1 MTVSIIIAVKAWQEN
16 LAVCLKKCQELDF
29 KDFEILALPDETF
42 DSGLLPLGGAPVSI
56 IPTGPVSPAEKRDI
70 ALCYAKGSILAFI
83 DDDTYP
89 DKDWLKNAMGNF
101 SDHEVA
107 AVGGPAV
114 TPKEDTLKARAS
126 GIIYSSFLVSGKFVY
141 RYLPM
146 QRQEVDDYPS
156 CNFLV
161 RKSIMDQLGGFKTS
175 FWPGEDTKLCLQ
187 ITRELKKKI
196 IYDPRALLY
205 HHRRK
210 LFVPHIRQILSYA
223 LHRGYFAKRF
233 PETSLRLYYFIPSIF
248 VFSCLSGGLIG
259 LFFEPV
265 RFVYLFA
272 IYTYLAIVFFTGF
285 FLVSAQSHNPLEKV
299 ELIFLVWIGIILTHI
314 AYGGYF
320 IKGLLSKKL
329 KEEK

>member
-1 MTVSIIIAVKAWQEN
+1 MTVSIIIAVKAWQKN
-16 LAVCLKKCQELDF
+16 LAVCLDKCQGLNF
-29 KDFEILALPDETF
+29 KDFEILVLPDKAF
-42 DSGLLPLGGAPVSI
+42 DSQVLPVGSAPVSI

-70 ALCYAKGSILAFI
+70 ALCYAKAPILAFI

-89 DKDWLKNAMGNF
+89 DKDWLKNAVGNF
-101 SDHEVA
+101 SDPEIA
-107 AVGGPAV
+107 AVGGPAI
-114 TPKEDTLKARAS
+114 TPGEDTLKARAS

-146 QRQEVDDYPS
+146 KRQEVDDYPS

-161 RKSIMDQLGGFKTS
+161 RKSIMDQLGGFKTN

-187 ITRELKKKI
+187 ITQELKKKI

-205 HHRRK
+205 HHRRE
-210 LFVPHIRQILSYA
+210 LFIPHIRQILSYA

-248 VFSCLSGGLIG
+248 VFLSLSGGLIG

-265 RFVYLFA
+265 RFVYFIG
-272 IYTYLAIVFFTGF
+272 IYIYLAIVFFTAF
-285 FLVSAQSHNPLEKV
+285 FLVSAQSHDFLEKG
-299 ELIFLVWIGIILTHI
+299 ELVFLVWSGIILTHI
-314 AYGGYF
+314 TYGGYF
-320 IKGLLSKKL
+320 IKGLLSNKL
-329 KEEK
+329 QEEK